1 MTRRFPMTR
10 MRRMRAD
17 AFSRRLACETRL
29 SVDNLIQPFFIC
41 EGENVREP
49 IPSMPGVYRLSP
61 DQLLLAVREVCALEI
76 PAIVLFP
83 AVDGSLKSLRAEEAC
98 NPDGLVPR
106 AIRKIKD
113 AFPNLG
119 VISDVALDPY
129 TSHGQDGVINDKGY
143 VLNQETVDIL
153 VQQALT
159 HAQAGADIV
168 APSDM
173 MDGRVGA
180 IRQALEETGHH
191 NVRILAYSVKYA
203 SAFYDPFRDA
213 AGSAAAFGSGDKRSY
228 QMDPANVAEGLDE
241 VALDLQEGADIILVK
256 PALCYLDVI
265 RRIRESCQAPVFA
278 YQVSGEYAMLKA
290 AAGNGWLREREC
302 ALEMLLAIRRA
313 GAQGI
318 LSYYAMSA
326 ARWLAEA

>member
-1 MTRRFPMTR
+1 MTRRFPTTR

-17 AFSRRLACETRL
+17 VFSRRLACETRL

-49 IPSMPGVYRLSP
+49 VPSLPGVYRLST
-61 DQLLLAVREVCALEI
+61 DQLLLAVREVCTLEI
-76 PAIVLFP
+76 PAVVLFP
-83 AVDGSLKSLRAEEAC
+83 TVDGTLKSLRAEEAC
-98 NPDGLVPR
+98 NLDGLVPR

-113 AFPNLG
+113 AFPHLG

-129 TSHGQDGVINDKGY
+129 TSHGQDGVIDDKGY

-159 HAQAGADIV
+159 HARAGADIV

-180 IRQALEETGHH
+180 IRQALEEAGYH

-213 AGSAAAFGSGDKRSY
+213 VGSASALGSGDKRSY

-241 VALDLQEGADIILVK
+241 VALDLQEGADIVLVK

-265 RRIRESCQAPVFA
+265 RRVRESCQAPVFA

-290 AAGNGWLREREC
+290 AVGKGWLREREC

>member
-1 MTRRFPMTR
+1 MTRVFPVAR

-41 EGENVREP
+41 EGEHVRDP
-49 IPSMPGVYRLSP
+49 IPSLPGVFRLST
-61 DQLLLAVREVCALEI
+61 DQLLIAVREVCALRI
-76 PAIVLFP
+76 PAVILFP
-83 AVDGSLKSLRAEEAC
+83 AVEKALKSLQAEESC
-98 NPDGLVPR
+98 NPDGLVQD

-113 AFPNLG
+113 AFPELG

-129 TSHGQDGVINDKGY
+129 TSHGQDGVIDDRGY
-143 VLNQETVDIL
+143 VLNQGTVDLL
-153 VQQALT
+153 VKQALS
-159 HAQAGADIV
+159 HARAGADIV

-180 IRQALEETGHH
+180 IRRALEEAGYF

-213 AGSAAAFGSGDKRSY
+213 VGSALVLGNADKRTY
-228 QMDPANVAEGLDE
+228 QMDPGNVLEGLDE
-241 VALDLQEGADIILVK
+241 VALDLQEGADMVMVK

-265 RRIRESCQAPVFA
+265 RRIRESCNVPVVA
-278 YQVSGEYAMLKA
+278 YQVGGEYAMLKA
-290 AAGNGWLREREC
+290 AAGRGWLREREC
-302 ALEMLLAIRRA
+302 ALEMLVSIRRA

-318 LSYYAMSA
+318 LSYYAMQA
-326 ARWLAEA
+326 ARYLAE